1 MFGNEEW
8 MNLSISFF
16 KYIVGNRRDGAT
28 PKVTVNISILPDLLW
43 QKPIFARES
52 CPHPPQHETS
62 IGTTVSFTH
71 NRYFQR

>member
-28 PKVTVNISILPDLLW
+28 PKVTVNISILPDL
-43 QKPIFARES
+43 K
-52 CPHPPQHETS
+52 
-62 IGTTVSFTH
+62 
-71 NRYFQR
+71 